1 MTVRCR
7 VPRGVVAM
15 HDLPLIS
22 TIAAAFTAALLLG
35 LLTQKLG
42 LSPIVGYLLA
52 GVVIGPHTPGFVAD
66 PVLAG
71 QLAEVGVI
79 LLMFGVGLR
88 FHLHDLLAVRDV
100 AVPGAIVQ
108 SVVATLLGLA
118 VGTALGWPARTG
130 IVLGMALSV
139 ASTVVLVRVLRDNR
153 MLDTTHGHVAVGWL
167 VVEDIFTVVAL
178 VMVPALGRWS
188 QGGGSAVHLAGALLL
203 ALSKLAAMAAVM
215 GLVGSRVM
223 PWLLVQVARL
233 RSRELFTL
241 TVLVMAIAV
250 AAAAAHV
257 FGASVALGAF
267 FAGLIVGRSPVSH
280 QAAADALPMSDAFT
294 ALFFASVGMLFDP
307 AFLVRQPLMTAA
319 CLAIVMLGKPLA
331 ALAIV
336 AIIGYPARTALTVAL
351 GLAQIGEFSFILS
364 QVAGRNG
371 LFDEAGH
378 SVLVAC
384 ALISIMLN
392 PMLFRLLPRLEAM
405 LQSRPRLW
413 RLLNRRA
420 ERRTAVINLHAAEL
434 LEKSSA
440 PVAVVVGYG
449 PVGRAVHSILRGSGL
464 QTVVVDL
471 NMDTIQALTREGIP
485 AIYGDAYNIEVL
497 ADALPRATH
506 LVITLPHSM
515 NRNPLIAAARLIN
528 PTMKVFVRARYIAE
542 RQELVQVGA
551 ADACYEEA
559 EAAAALAQMVLCDL
573 GADRDTV
580 RRETLRIRRELN
592 LTVCE

>member
-1 MTVRCR
+1 
-7 VPRGVVAM
+7 M

-22 TIAAAFTAALLLG
+22 TVALAFTAALVFG

-52 GVVIGPHTPGFVAD
+52 GVAIGPHTPGFVAD
-66 PVLAG
+66 PVIAS

-79 LLMFGVGLR
+79 LLMFSVGLR
-88 FHLHDLLAVRDV
+88 FHVGELLAVRDI
-100 AVPGAIVQ
+100 AVPGAVVQ
-108 SVVATLLGLA
+108 SLVATLLGMA
-118 VGTALGWPARTG
+118 VAHGLGWPAKNG
-130 IVLGMALSV
+130 LVFGMALSV

-167 VVEDIFTVVAL
+167 VVEDIFTVIAL
-178 VMVPALGRWS
+178 VMVPAVARWGR
-188 QGGGSAVHLAGALLL
+188 QADGGAGALTL
-203 ALSKLAAMAAVM
+203 ALGWAMIKLAAMVAVM
-215 GLVGSRVM
+215 GLAGSRVM

-280 QAAADALPMSDAFT
+280 QAAADALPMRDAFT

-307 AFLVRQPLMTAA
+307 AVIVRQPLLTAA
-319 CLAIVMLGKPLA
+319 CLAIVMVGKPLA

-336 AIIGYPARTALTVAL
+336 AVRGYPPRTALTVAL

-364 QVAGRNG
+364 EVARRNG
-371 LFDEAGH
+371 IFSETGH
-378 SVLVAC
+378 SALVAC
-384 ALISIMLN
+384 ALISITLN
-392 PMLFRLLPRLEAM
+392 PVLMRLLPYFEGVLRR
-405 LQSRPRLW
+405 RPRIW
-413 RLLNRRA
+413 RVLNRRA
-420 ERRTAVINLHAAEL
+420 ERRAAMVNEHAAEL
-434 LEKSSA
+434 LQRGA
-440 PVAVVVGYG
+440 TPTAVVVGYG
-449 PVGRAVHSILRGSGL
+449 PVGRAVDSILRGSGL

-471 NMDTIQALTREGIP
+471 NMDTIQALTRRGVP

-506 LVITLPHSM
+506 LIITLPHSM

-528 PTMKVFVRARYIAE
+528 PTMKVFVRAHYIAE
-542 RQELVQVGA
+542 RADLVQVGA
-551 ADACYEEA
+551 TDACYEEA
-559 EAAAALAQMVLCDL
+559 EAAAALAGLVLADL
-573 GADRDTV
+573 GAEPDTV
-580 RRETLRIRRELN
+580 RREILRIRRELN
-592 LTVCE
+592 PGAEE